1 MHACCDDMHTSMM
14 LGAEKLLKVH
24 EDEIDGTVKLMFQPA
39 EEIFENPKVD
49 QALMIHLMAGMPF
62 NAGTVIVPVPG
73 IGAPAADYFEIKVQG
88 KGCHGS
94 MPNTGVDPRNVAA
107 HFFIAVKEILP

>member
-1 MHACCDDMHTSMM
+1 
-14 LGAEKLLKVH
+14 
-24 EDEIDGTVKLMFQPA
+24 MFQPA
-39 EEIFENPKVD
+39 EEIFEGSKDMIKAGVLENPKVD
-49 QALMIHLMAGMPF
+49 QALMIHVMAGMPF

-94 MPNTGVDPRNVAA
+94 MPNTGVDPLNVAA
-107 HFFIAVKEILP
+107 HILIALH